1 LGNPS
6 WSQHMQDQAHYRLK
20 SVAQMLGISRHLL
33 TRLCREGRCRCS
45 VTPGRGVY
53 VMNQSQIDELVKYM
67 EEAARD
73 TSPAEATA

>member
-1 LGNPS
+1 M
-6 WSQHMQDQAHYRLK
+6 QHRYHYRLK
-20 SVAQMLGISRHLL
+20 DVATMVGLSRHLL

-45 VTPGRGVY
+45 VTPGGGAY
-53 VMNQSQIDELVKYM
+53 VMTQEHIDELIKFM